1 VENADDT
8 TPELIDKLKKG
19 QMLQIQVGD
28 LAPMIPVLLPL
39 VESSGNSFTRA
50 NEGPPTDP
58 KVFQEQQKKK
68 REKRWRF

>member
-8 TPELIDKLKKG
+8 TPELVDKLKKG

-39 VESSGNSFTRA
+39 VDSSGNSFTRA
-50 NEGPPTDP
+50 NEHPPTHP
-58 KVFQEQQKKK
+58 KVFQEQQKKE